1 MKVIYLKATT
11 INNKKVDI
19 NDIDFE
25 KLMIIYS
32 IALEKMKRILVN
44 LQKETNNNSEYDA
57 VTNVFSRI
65 KEPSSIIDK
74 MIKKGYPLT
83 YQSLIENIND
93 VAGSRVICMS
103 EKDVYKIVKE
113 ISKIEEINIIKKKEF
128 IKKPKK
134 SGYSAYHIIV
144 EVPIYLENK
153 NVWIKVEI
161 QVRTSA
167 MDFWANLEHGVS
179 YKGLSKMSKRDSRLL
194 KVYSRIIFRNNITNM
209 YKKNYQCIEN

>member
-1 MKVIYLKATT
+1 M
-11 INNKKVDI
+11 KKVALRNNEVYVDDI
-19 NDIDFE
+19 NFE
-25 KLMIIYS
+25 KLMIIYGV
-32 IALEKMKRILVN
+32 ALEKVRRILLS
-44 LQKETNNNSEYDA
+44 LQEEINNNSEYNV
-57 VTNVFSRI
+57 VTNVFYRI
-65 KEPSSIIDK
+65 KEPDSIIDK
-74 MIKKGYPLT
+74 MIKKGYLLT

-93 VAGSRVICMS
+93 IAGARIICMS

-113 ISKIEEINIIKKKEF
+113 ITKIQEINIIKKKDY

-153 NVWIKVEI
+153 KIWIKVEI

>member
-1 MKVIYLKATT
+1 MKKDALK
-11 INNKKVDI
+11 NKQIDV

-44 LQKETNNNSEYDA
+44 LQKETNNNSEYDV

-93 VAGSRVICMS
+93 VAGARVICMS

-113 ISKIEEINIIKKKEF
+113 ISKIEEINIIKKKDY

-153 NVWIKVEI
+153 NVWI
-161 QVRTSA
+161 
-167 MDFWANLEHGVS
+167 
-179 YKGLSKMSKRDSRLL
+179 
-194 KVYSRIIFRNNITNM
+194 
-209 YKKNYQCIEN
+209 

>member
-1 MKVIYLKATT
+1 MKVIQLKKDALK
-11 INNKKVDI
+11 NKQIDV

-44 LQKETNNNSEYDA
+44 LQKETNNNSEYDV

-93 VAGSRVICMS
+93 VAGARVICMS

-113 ISKIEEINIIKKKEF
+113 ISKIEEINIIKKKDY

-167 MDFWANLEHGVS
+167 MDFCANLEHGVS

-194 KVYSRIIFRNNITNM
+194 KVYARIIFRINNNITNM
-209 YKKNYQCIEN
+209 YKKN